1 MAVLASIN
9 SRTYA
14 PQTQVVPFTV
24 AANVTQVVVTLTHA
38 NTLAAWP
45 AGPLVQMFWRWGIG
59 DGTGT
64 NQTGG
69 GTQTDK
75 SGALIVGNVVYTFGT
90 TKPAGVTSGT
100 VTVTNLQTLTTAVLV
115 EGF

>member
-1 MAVLASIN
+1 MSVLASIN

-24 AANVTQVVVTLTHA
+24 DVNLTEVVVTLTHP

-45 AGPLVQMFWRWGIG
+45 AGPLVQIFWNWGNG
-59 DGTGT
+59 GTGT
-64 NQTGG
+64 NTTGG
-69 GTQTDK
+69 GVRNDK
-75 SGALIVGNVVYTFGT
+75 SGVPIVGNVAYTFGT
-90 TKPAGVTSGT
+90 SKPPGVTSGT

>member
-1 MAVLASIN
+1 MAILATIN
-9 SRTYA
+9 SKTYT

-24 AANVTQVVVTLTHA
+24 AANVAQVIVTLTHA

-45 AGPLVQMFWRWGIG
+45 AGPLLQIFWRWGIG

-64 NQTGG
+64 FQTGG
-69 GTQTDK
+69 GVTTLKNGSPDPAAQAT
-75 SGALIVGNVVYTFGT
+75 TFGT
-90 TKPAGVTSGT
+90 TKPPNVTSGT
-100 VTVTNLQTLTTAVLV
+100 VTVTNLQTLTAAVLV

>member
-1 MAVLASIN
+1 MAVLTSIASQ
-9 SRTYA
+9 TYPA
-14 PQTQVVPFTV
+14 QTQVLPFTIDGSL
-24 AANVTQVVVTLTHA
+24 TRVVITLTHA

-45 AGPLVQMFWRWGIG
+45 AGPLVQTFWNWGNG
-59 DGTGT
+59 STGT
-64 NQTGG
+64 NTTGG
-69 GTQTDK
+69 GRQTNKDG
-75 SGALIVGNVVYTFGT
+75 SFITGTVAYTFGT

>member
-1 MAVLASIN
+1 MSVLASIP
-9 SRTYA
+9 SQTYA
-14 PQTQVVPFTV
+14 PQTRPVAFTV
-24 AANVTQVVVTLTHA
+24 AAGVTHVLVTLTHA

-45 AGPLVQMFWRWGIG
+45 AGALVRFDWDWGNG
-59 DGTGT
+59 STGT

-69 GTQTDK
+69 GTQTNKDG
-75 SGALIVGNVVYTFGT
+75 SLIVGNVSYSFGT

>member
-9 SRTYA
+9 SRTYT

-24 AANVTQVVVTLTHA
+24 DIAVTQVVVTLTHA

-45 AGPLVQMFWRWGIG
+45 AGPLVQIFWNWGNG
-59 DGTGT
+59 GTGT

-69 GTQTDK
+69 GIRNDK
-75 SGALIVGNVVYTFGT
+75 AGVPVVGNVAYTFGT
-90 TKPAGVTSGT
+90 TKPTGVTSGT
-100 VTVTNLQTLTTAVLV
+100 VTVTNLQTVATAVLV